1 MVISRTIAKNRRF
14 DEKSNVHMTI
24 QKLFLNRQFLA
35 IVRAI
40 VRECFVY
47 YYHSDQFNFGG
58 MFYYGKKLTLI
69 TRDYC
74 KKERTLL
81 FYFAVM
87 TCYLVQLKI
96 I

>member
-1 MVISRTIAKNRRF
+1 MCLFLDFSRTSRR
-14 DEKSNVHMTI
+14 
-24 QKLFLNRQFLA
+24 LL
-35 IVRAI
+35 AI
-40 VRECFVY
+40 VRECLLIIIVI
-47 YYHSDQFNFGG
+47 NLIFGG

-96 I
+96 F

>member
-1 MVISRTIAKNRRF
+1 MCLFFDFSRTSRR
-14 DEKSNVHMTI
+14 
-24 QKLFLNRQFLA
+24 LL
-35 IVRAI
+35 AI
-40 VRECFVY
+40 VRECLLIIIVI
-47 YYHSDQFNFGG
+47 NLIFGG

-96 I
+96 F